1 MISKKLI
8 LTLATTFTLSSAIAA
23 AQGAGTITIKKGDKT
38 VEVKG
43 AEAGA
48 AAEAGK
54 AAEAAK
60 KIDIS
65 GVNKKLTLACEAGAK
80 VSVAG
85 TGHTITLTGDC
96 DDLDLS
102 GTNNTVVID
111 AAAKINVSG
120 VGNKV
125 TWTRGLSGKDPKI
138 STSGVNNK
146 VMRAEKK

>member
-8 LTLATTFTLSSAIAA
+8 FTLATTFTLSSAVAA

-43 AEAGA
+43 AEAGT
-48 AAEAGK
+48 

-60 KIDIS
+60 KIEVS